1 MSRKLTDKFALRR
14 VRTSFIT
21 SVISISL
28 VLFML
33 GLLGI
38 VVLYAKKISD
48 YVKENIGFTIIM
60 NDNTR
65 ELDVIKMQKYLNSKR
80 YIKRTEYITK
90 DKAAIDLTKDLGED
104 FIKFLGYNP
113 LSQSIEVRLRADY
126 ANPDSLK
133 FIEKVIAKNKN
144 VKELIYQKPLLQLIN
159 ENVKRIG
166 LIILVFSGLLLFI
179 AVVLINNTIRLA
191 VYSRRFIIKSM
202 LLIGATQSFIRRP
215 FIIKG
220 ILQGVYGS
228 LLAILMLSGVLF
240 FAQKQIPEMVVFTDM
255 KLLFSL
261 FGVIVILGILISGI
275 SNYLAVRK
283 YLTLKTD
290 YLYYQ

>member
-38 VVLYAKKISD
+38 VVLYAKKISE
-48 YVKENIGFTIIM
+48 YVKENIGFTIVM
-60 NDNTR
+60 NDDTK
-65 ELDVIKMQKYLNSKR
+65 ELDIIKMQRYLNSRR
-80 YIKRTEYITK
+80 YVKHTEYITK
-90 DKAAIDLTKDLGED
+90 DKAAIDLKKDLGED
-104 FIKFLGYNP
+104 FIRFLGYNP
-113 LSQSIEVRLRADY
+113 LSSSIEVRLRANY

-133 FIEKVIAKNKN
+133 FIEKVFVKNKN
-144 VKELIYQKPLLQLIN
+144 VKEVLYQKPLLQLIN
-159 ENVKRIG
+159 QNVKRIG

-191 VYSRRFIIKSM
+191 VYSRRFLIKSM
-202 LLIGATQSFIRRP
+202 LLIGATQGFIRKP

-220 ILQGVYGS
+220 IFQGIYGS
-228 LLAILMLSGVLF
+228 VLAILMLGGVLL
-240 FAQKQIPEMVVFTDM
+240 FAQKQIPELIEFTDVN
-255 KLLFSL
+255 LLILLS
-261 FGVIVILGILISGI
+261 GVIVVLGIIISGI

-290 YLYYQ
+290 FLYYQ